1 MNNNFNKGTQ
11 GQDNDNEIPG
21 ESNTNK
27 MHALLIDFR
36 LWSLD
41 SIKGFSRLLKR
52 RSSFSGN
59 PIIKFNL

>member
-1 MNNNFNKGTQ
+1 MTMKSQ
-11 GQDNDNEIPG
+11 ERAIQ
-21 ESNTNK
+21 

-41 SIKGFSRLLKR
+41 TIKGFSRLLKR